1 MRRSETDEARP
12 PVSCYICPIDEET
25 RIEATVQAALRVAR
39 EVVVVASGSTDR
51 TVVMARAAGARV
63 IERKRSDPRDRTR
76 AGEDACRRDWL
87 LYLDSGEIV
96 TEELAREMH
105 DLFHAGE
112 PSADAFRLPVHCVDP
127 AGRIWKNSR
136 PRRSVKLYDRR
147 KVRLPVYGA
156 EDQFHVPQG
165 LRVRRLRGPVLD
177 HAFEDIGHLSRK
189 QRDHAIR
196 QARVMDPNPP
206 WLIALKV
213 YLGLPC
219 FFLCSYV
226 VRGRWLE
233 GRYGFLFAVVA
244 SYYRWYRYAILYR
257 RRLRRLRK
265 QRTGTS
271 KSAVS
276 RN

>member
-1 MRRSETDEARP
+1 MRRSGIDGARP
-12 PVSCYICPIDEET
+12 PVSCYICPNNEEA
-25 RIEATVQAALRVAR
+25 RIEATVRAALRVAR
-39 EVVVVASGSTDR
+39 EIVVVDSGSTDR
-51 TVVMARAAGARV
+51 TVAVARAAGARV
-63 IERKRSDPRDRTR
+63 IERKRSDPGDLTR
-76 AGEDACRRDWL
+76 AAEDACRRDWL

-96 TEELAREMH
+96 TEELAQEMH
-105 DLFHAGE
+105 DLFQAGE
-112 PSADAFRLPVHCVDP
+112 PTADAFRLCVDP
-127 AGRIWKNSR
+127 SGRIWKNSR

-147 KVRLPVYGA
+147 KVRLPVHGA
-156 EDQFHVPQG
+156 QDQFHVPQG

-196 QARVMDPNPP
+196 RARVMDTNSP

-244 SYYRWYRYAILYR
+244 SYYRWYRYAIIYR

-271 KSAVS
+271 KSVVS